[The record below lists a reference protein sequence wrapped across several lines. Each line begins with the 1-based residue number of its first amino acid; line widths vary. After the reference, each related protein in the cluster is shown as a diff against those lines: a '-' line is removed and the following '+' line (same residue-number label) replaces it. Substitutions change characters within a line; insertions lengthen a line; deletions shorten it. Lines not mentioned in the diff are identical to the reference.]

1 MVGKDVGVRS
11 FLCKPGSGE
20 AREPL
25 LFFFLPCT
33 EQKGMDKGEDRAD
46 GRGRTALV
54 NSYLQNVCRSGREDK
69 MQQAK
74 MLIHTHKKLMQDTVI
89 QKVRRLDFAE

>member
-1 MVGKDVGVRS
+1 
-11 FLCKPGSGE
+11 
-20 AREPL
+20 
-25 LFFFLPCT
+25 
-33 EQKGMDKGEDRAD
+33 MDKGEDRAD

-89 QKVRRLDFAE
+89 QKVKRLDFAE